1 MTYCVGMLLRSGLV
15 MVSDTRTNAG
25 VDHIASFRKMTVWEE
40 PGERVVVLT
49 ASGNLALTQS
59 VVNYLEEGV
68 PGADGEAGQTMRD
81 VESMF
86 KAAQLVGQAIQAV
99 YRVHGPALEA
109 KDPGAFNVSF
119 LLGGQ
124 IRGRRLRLF
133 QIYSAGNFIEATEQT
148 CFLQIGETKYGKPI
162 LDRALTFDTDL
173 RQAAKLALISMDS
186 TLRSNLSVG
195 PPIDLV
201 IYPIDTLRVDVRKCL
216 DEQDGYFRNIR
227 QLWSQSL
234 REAFQRLP
242 DPDW

>member
-25 VDHIASFRKMTVWEE
+25 VDHIASFRKMSVWEE
-40 PGERVVVLT
+40 PGERVIVLT

-59 VVNYLEEGV
+59 VVNYLEEGL
-68 PGADGEAGQTMRD
+68 PGADGIAGQTMRD
-81 VESMF
+81 VDSMF
-86 KAAQLVGQAIQAV
+86 KAAQLVGQAVRTV
-99 YRVHGPALEA
+99 YDMYGRALEA
-109 KDPGAFNVSF
+109 KDPGAFNISF
-119 LLGGQ
+119 LIGGQ

-133 QIYSAGNFIEATEQT
+133 QVYAAGNFIEATEQT

-162 LDRALTFDTDL
+162 LDRALTYDTNL

-195 PPIDLV
+195 LPIDLV
-201 IYPIDTLRVDVRKCL
+201 IYPIDALSVDVRKCL
-216 DEQDGYFRNIR
+216 DEQDEYFRNIR

-242 DPDW
+242 NPDW